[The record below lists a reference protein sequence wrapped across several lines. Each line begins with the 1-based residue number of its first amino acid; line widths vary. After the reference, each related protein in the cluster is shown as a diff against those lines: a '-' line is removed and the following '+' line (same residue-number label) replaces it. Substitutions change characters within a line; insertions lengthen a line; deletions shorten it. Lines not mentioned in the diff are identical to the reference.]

1 MNLTIV
7 TPEKTIFSGATDAV
21 TLPTVKGEITVL
33 PKHVNLLTQM
43 SPGEVRIT
51 TGDKTHYLGIT
62 GGFLEVSND
71 TVTIL
76 ADYAVRSEEIE
87 VEKALAAQKRA
98 EELLKKREE
107 GISERDLALAASELR
122 RSIMEIHVGTK
133 RRHRTRTS

>member
-1 MNLTIV
+1 MQLTIV
-7 TPEKTIFSGATDAV
+7 TPEKTIFSDTADAV

-51 TGDKTHYLGIT
+51 SGSKTQYLGIT

-98 EELLKKREE
+98 EELLKKKEE
-107 GISERDLALAASELR
+107 GVSERDLALAASELR
-122 RSIMEIHVGTK
+122 RSIMEIHVGSK